1 MNAEVIIEKYTQ
13 ALFDAATAAG
23 NLNTVVTELDSVSKI
38 IAEKS
43 TLAFFTSPFNSADQ
57 KIMAAKSSLEGK
69 VSAELFNFIAT
80 LVKNERTQLV
90 VQINDLLKMKAS
102 QVGGEAEGDL
112 FVVQE
117 PSAEFKATLE
127 KKVSGILKKEVRLTV
142 KKDPALI
149 SGFKVQVEGWT
160 LDDSALNHLK
170 KLTENIST
178 RGL

>member
-1 MNAEVIIEKYTQ
+1 MSSEVIIEKYAQ

-23 NLNTVVTELDSVSKI
+23 NLSAVAGELESVSKI
-38 IAEKS
+38 FAEKS
-43 TLAFFTSPFNSADQ
+43 TLAFFTSPFNSTDQ
-57 KIMAAKSSLEGK
+57 KISAAKSSLEGK

-80 LVKNERTQLV
+80 LVKNERTQLIV
-90 VQINDLLKMKAS
+90 DINDLLKTKVS
-102 QVGGEAEGDL
+102 QVGGEAEGTL

-117 PSAEFKATLE
+117 PSADFKTALE

-142 KKDPALI
+142 KKDAALI
-149 SGFKVQVEGWT
+149 SGFKVQVAGWT

-178 RGL
+178 KGL